1 MFVITRFR
9 YIAALFNKRYYHRGK
24 ENRLLY
30 RGLRCIEVP
39 LYQHALILYLN
50 REKAK
55 SNYHSRSPILNVEA
69 CFDTLDEKCSV
80 EEKCSVVED

>member
-1 MFVITRFR
+1 MDVLNI
-9 YIAALFNKRYYHRGK
+9 
-24 ENRLLY
+24 EVLLY
-30 RGLRCIEVP
+30 H
-39 LYQHALILYLN
+39 HALILYLN

-80 EEKCSVVED
+80 EKKMFSYRQGPRNVFACVLRHCDCSLKYLLLVKSGKAS